1 MTANDQTS
9 GSFKD
14 KEKFLS
20 ALKAGDV
27 EYLKAAISQG
37 LKPRKIEPSAMLL
50 LASLGEEQ
58 CMRLLLEDWG
68 NDSHCGAIEAAAR
81 MGHAGCVAALLPH
94 CDPKESR
101 ALRFAA
107 QAGEVECVRLLASV
121 GNVSEQPTPLFMAAH
136 GGYAECA
143 ALLIPVSDLS
153 AKDVDG
159 FTASRQARDRGHV
172 HVAEMIDSAIEA
184 QLLESSIPAK
194 AKLAQRRID
203 RVGEAP
209 ASGSRPG
216 AI

>member
-58 CMRLLLEDWG
+58 CMRLLLAAWG
-68 NDSHCGAIEAAAR
+68 KDSHCSAIETAAR

-107 QAGEVECVRLLASV
+107 QAGEVECVRLLASI
-121 GNVSEQPTPLFMAAH
+121 GNVSEEPTPLFMAAH
-136 GGYAECA
+136 GDMPNARRCSF
-143 ALLIPVSDLS
+143 PS
-153 AKDVDG
+153 A
-159 FTASRQARDRGHV
+159 TCRRRTWMASPQAG
-172 HVAEMIDSAIEA
+172 
-184 QLLESSIPAK
+184 
-194 AKLAQRRID
+194 RREIAD
-203 RVGEAP
+203 TSMWR
-209 ASGSRPG
+209 R
-216 AI
+216 